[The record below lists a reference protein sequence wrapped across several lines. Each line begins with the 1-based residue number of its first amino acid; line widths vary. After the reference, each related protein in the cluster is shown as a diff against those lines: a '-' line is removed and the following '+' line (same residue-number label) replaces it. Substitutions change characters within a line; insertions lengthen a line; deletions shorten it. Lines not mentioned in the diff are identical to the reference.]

1 MELFLTD
8 DFSPTDSSIVHT
20 LECVV
25 FDEEIDNNDDD
36 KIDNNDD
43 HKIDNP
49 YINNNNHDEHGFD
62 NETYDHPHNVITE
75 SILSCDEDAYE
86 EILRYHR
93 GEADRA
99 NVSIDSDP
107 ISYTMSDDGEAEPTI
122 ELEITKYICE
132 ANLDKSKTK
141 NLLLLLQ
148 HLHDHQIPP
157 PPSTKSLWNKLNI
170 KFEYLTIGYCTH

>member
-1 MELFLTD
+1 MELCLTD

-20 LECVV
+20 LECVAS
-25 FDEEIDNNDDD
+25 DEEIDNNDED
-36 KIDNNDD
+36 
-43 HKIDNP
+43 KIDNP

-75 SILSCDEDAYE
+75 SILSCDEDDYE